1 MARATHFEYPI
12 SPGETSAD
20 VLRKAYGIERDSPF
34 FAVAQKHLLELN
46 PEIAATGGLFLPANT
61 VLRLTPTLLAD
72 AAAGR
77 PAAVQVSRAPLL
89 TQGLNAQD
97 RSMMQG
103 LVNLTL
109 ADPSFWV
116 ASGATVAGSASAVLN
131 DETLR
136 LMRQLLEL
144 DAKYI
149 AAGAGKAPVDLKREY
164 KAARQ
169 RIITQLQNATG
180 PMQKILFGGQNVQE
194 ALRLLKPGHAVPVN
208 SHVAQHAAS
217 LRRLAT
223 LSKGGG
229 VVLTGV
235 GLTAS
240 CLEIGRTADRHQ
252 KNLIFVEA
260 ISGAAAGVFAGAG
273 TAALGFFLVS
283 NPLGWGV
290 AIALGVAGGYGAMGV
305 GKAFRNL
312 YDKRGNQMD
321 LVAATKVD
329 WLCR

>member
-1 MARATHFEYPI
+1 L
-12 SPGETSAD
+12 PGETSAD

-46 PEIAATGGLFLPANT
+46 PEVAATGGLFLPANT

-77 PAAVQVSRAPLL
+77 PPAAQVSRAPLL
-89 TQGLNAQD
+89 TQGLNAQN

-109 ADPSFWV
+109 ADPSFGI
-116 ASGATVAGSASAVLN
+116 ASGATVAGGASAVLN
-131 DETLR
+131 NETLR
-136 LMRQLLEL
+136 LMRQLMEL

-149 AAGAGKAPVDLKREY
+149 AAGAGKAPADQKQLYRT
-164 KAARQ
+164 ARQ
-169 RIITQLQNATG
+169 RVITQLQNATG
-180 PMQKILFGGQNVQE
+180 PMQNVLFKGQNIPQ
-194 ALRLLKPGHAVPVN
+194 ALRLKKPSHAVPVN
-208 SHVAQHAAS
+208 SHVVQHAAR
-217 LRRLAT
+217 LRRLAAI
-223 LSKGGG
+223 SKGGG

-240 CLEIGRTADRHQ
+240 CLEIGRTADRHE
-252 KNLIFVEA
+252 KNLIFVEGIA
-260 ISGAAAGVFAGAG
+260 STGAGVLVGLTAGAFG
-273 TAALGFFLVS
+273 LFLVS

-290 AIALGVAGGYGAMGV
+290 AIGLGVLGGYGAWGA
-305 GKAFRNL
+305 GKYARNL
-312 YDKRGNQMD
+312 YDKNGNRLD